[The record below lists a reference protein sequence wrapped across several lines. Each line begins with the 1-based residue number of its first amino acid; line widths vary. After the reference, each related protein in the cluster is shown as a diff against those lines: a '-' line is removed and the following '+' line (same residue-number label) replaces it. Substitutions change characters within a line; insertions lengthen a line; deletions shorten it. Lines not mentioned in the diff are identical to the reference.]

1 MKIVINR
8 CYGGFG
14 LSKDAMMRYAELK
27 GMTLYHERE
36 FQCDHYYKIP
46 VDEYKRLYEEAQKT
60 RSYGEINGL
69 YFSDRDIERND
80 PLLVQ
85 VVEELGHLA
94 WGDHAELKVVEIP
107 DSVRWEIN
115 EYDGMERVEEIH
127 RSWV

>member
-14 LSKDAMMRYAELK
+14 LSKEAMMRYAELK
-27 GMTLYHERE
+27 GLTLYHERE
-36 FQCDHYYKIP
+36 FRCDHYYKVP
-46 VDEYKRLYEEAQKT
+46 ADMYKRLYEEAQET
-60 RSYGEINGL
+60 HSYGEINGL

-85 VVEELGHLA
+85 VVEELGHLS

-107 DSVRWEIN
+107 DGVRWEIS

-127 RSWV
+127 RSWL